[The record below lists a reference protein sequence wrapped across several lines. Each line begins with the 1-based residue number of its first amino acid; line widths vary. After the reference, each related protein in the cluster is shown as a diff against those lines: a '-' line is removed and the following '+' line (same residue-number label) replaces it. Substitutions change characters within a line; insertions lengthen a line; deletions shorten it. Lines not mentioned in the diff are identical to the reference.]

1 VTAPAAPSSARTD
14 HGARD
19 DRDDRDDRRVRERGY
34 AAEGWWT
41 GETLPGYVLRRCAE
55 NPAAEAVRGADLALT
70 RGELAGQVART
81 AGSLQS
87 LGVRPGDRVLVQLP
101 NEPEL
106 IVIIL
111 ALASIGAAA
120 VLAVPGLRERELRH
134 VTNTAGA
141 RLIVVSERAQR
152 GANLETGREL
162 AASCPSVRGL
172 IVSGACAAPG
182 EIPLADL
189 IAAEGPSANAARPA
203 PADVALYLLSGGT
216 TGLPKLIPRTHRDYI
231 CNLKVSAEVTGLG
244 DDSKYLAAL
253 PVCHNFALGCPGVLG
268 TLAAG
273 GSVVL
278 TEARLVARSME
289 LMAAAEITITAAV
302 PGLAVRW
309 AEYAHSEPALARR
322 LRLKVVQVGGAR
334 LHGTQARELTQAL
347 GCTVQ
352 QVYGMAEGMLCF
364 TRLDDP
370 ATVIEWT
377 QGRPACQA
385 DEWRLVDETG
395 QDVPPGE
402 PGEMFVRGPYT
413 IGAYLASDADNAAAF
428 APGGWYRT
436 GDVARQHPSGN
447 FVIEGRR
454 KDFINCGGE
463 KVSAEEVEELVVTHP
478 SVAAAAAVAAPTEL
492 FGEEICVFMT
502 VRTAAPA
509 DDTDP
514 AAALSLKGLRAHLTA
529 LGVAPYKLPARLRI
543 LGELPVTAVGK
554 VDKVALRAMARD
566 DTGRE

>member
-1 VTAPAAPSSARTD
+1 VTAPTAPSGARTD
-14 HGARD
+14 RD
-19 DRDDRDDRRVRERGY
+19 DRDDRDDRRARERAY
-34 AAEGWWT
+34 VAEGWWT
-41 GETLPGYVLRRCAE
+41 GETLPGYVLRSCVDD
-55 NPAAEAVRGADLALT
+55 PAAEAVRGAEDALT
-70 RGELAGQVART
+70 RGELAGQVSRA
-81 AGSLQS
+81 AGSFQS

-106 IVIIL
+106 IVVIL

-120 VLAVPGLRERELRH
+120 VLAVPGLRDRELRH
-134 VTNTAGA
+134 VIETAGA
-141 RLIVVSERAQR
+141 CLIVVSERAQR
-152 GANLETGREL
+152 GANLATGREL

-172 IVSGACAAPG
+172 IVSGACAGPG
-182 EIPLADL
+182 EILLADL
-189 IAAEGPSANAARPA
+189 IAAEGPGAEAVQPA
-203 PADVALYLLSGGT
+203 PSDVALYLLSGGT
-216 TGLPKLIPRTHRDYI
+216 TGLPKLIPRTHRDYV
-231 CNLKVSAEVTGLG
+231 CNLKVSAAVTGLG
-244 DDSKYLAAL
+244 GGSGYLAAL

-273 GSVVL
+273 GRVVL

-289 LMAAAEITITAAV
+289 LMAAEEVTITAAV

-309 AEYAHSEPALARR
+309 AEHVRGEPGLARR
-322 LRLKVVQVGGAR
+322 LRLQVLQVGGAR
-334 LHGTQARELTQAL
+334 LHGSHARELTRAL

-377 QGRPACQA
+377 QGRPACPA
-385 DEWRLVDETG
+385 DAWRLVDETG

-436 GDVARQHPSGN
+436 GDIARLHSSGN

-463 KVSAEEVEELVVTHP
+463 KISAEEIEQLVVTHP
-478 SVAAAAAVAAPTEL
+478 SVAAAAVVAAPTEL
-492 FGEEICVFMT
+492 FGEEVCVFVT

-509 DDTDP
+509 DERELP
-514 AAALSLKGLRAHLTA
+514 AALSLKSLRAHLTA
-529 LGVAPYKLPARLRI
+529 LGAAPYKLPARLRI

-554 VDKVALRAMARD
+554 VDKVALRVMARD